1 MENLPIPRRRGRPRK
16 LTPPIDGE
24 ITQVP
29 YDLIDDVPCREVV
42 TSGADVQRVGF
53 HAGVHIAYKPVLSI
67 DADKDHC
74 TLTLCDHGLHIELQD
89 HSQYVVGMPNIVWIK
104 LK

>member
-1 MENLPIPRRRGRPRK
+1 MENLPEQRRRGRPRK
-16 LTPPIDGE
+16 LTPPLEGE
-24 ITQVP
+24 VTQVP

-53 HAGVHIAYKPVLSI
+53 HAGVHIAYKPVLSL

-74 TLTLCDHGLHIELQD
+74 IMTLCEHGLHIELQD

>member
-1 MENLPIPRRRGRPRK
+1 
-16 LTPPIDGE
+16 
-24 ITQVP
+24 
-29 YDLIDDVPCREVV
+29 VV

-53 HAGVHIAYKPVLSI
+53 HAGVHIAYKPVLSL

-74 TLTLCDHGLHIELQD
+74 IMTLCEHGLHIELQD
-89 HSQYVVGMPNIVWIK
+89 KSQYVVGLPNIVWIK

>member
-1 MENLPIPRRRGRPRK
+1 M
-16 LTPPIDGE
+16 DGE
-24 ITQVP
+24 VTQVP
-29 YDLIDDVPCREVV
+29 YDLIDDVPSRAVS
-42 TSGADVQRVGF
+42 TSGASVQRVGF

-67 DADKDHC
+67 DADKDNC
-74 TLTLCDHGLHIELQD
+74 TMTLCDHGLHIELHD